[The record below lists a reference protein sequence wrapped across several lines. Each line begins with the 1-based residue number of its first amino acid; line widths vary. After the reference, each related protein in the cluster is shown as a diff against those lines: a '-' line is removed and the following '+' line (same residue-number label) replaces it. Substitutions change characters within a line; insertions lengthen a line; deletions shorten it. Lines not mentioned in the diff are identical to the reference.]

1 MNTMKICLLLFVA
14 CVCAAACSSQ
24 DAEQPGTEGGQ
35 ADLNQQQKSLADVRT
50 GQMERRRV
58 SAVVSCTGEIE
69 VPPQGMASVT
79 APLGG
84 FIVDTDMIPG
94 TLVKKGSLLAKLSNP
109 EYVTLQQSYLETAG
123 QLQFAEQDYARQKTL
138 QEQDATAARKLQ
150 ESESNLK
157 VLQARLNG
165 LKEQLR
171 MIGVNLSSLANGKIQ
186 SVVELRA
193 PIRGY
198 VTTVNHHPGQFVEP
212 REVIFEIVNLDELH
226 LHLNIFEKDVAQVR
240 KGLRVRFHAPGNADT
255 YWGEVSLVSP
265 QRNETVRTFDV
276 HGHIDAEDTK
286 LKPGMYIEAEILTS
300 NDSVYAVP
308 ERAIVQDQNNFYVL
322 TEEGGRYS
330 RNAVETGEKM
340 DGWVAI
346 RNPET
351 LKDKTIV
358 IDGATRVFAAMAR
371 KGD

>member
-1 MNTMKICLLLFVA
+1 MNTMKIYFLLFVA
-14 CVCAAACSSQ
+14 GLFAAACSSR
-24 DAEQPGTEGGQ
+24 DGEPSASEAGQP
-35 ADLNQQQKSLADVRT
+35 DFNQQQKSLADVQT
-50 GQMERRRV
+50 GRMERRVV
-58 SAVVSCTGEIE
+58 SAAIACTGEIE

-123 QLQFAEQDYARQKTL
+123 QLRFAEQDYARQKTL

-157 VLQARLNG
+157 VLQARLSG

-171 MIGVNLSSLANGKIQ
+171 MIGVDLSSLANGNIQ
-186 SVVELRA
+186 SVVQLRA
-193 PIRGY
+193 PIKGY
-198 VTTVNHHPGQFVEP
+198 VTMVNHHPGQFVEP

-240 KGLRVRFHAPGNADT
+240 KGQRVRFHAPGNTDT
-255 YWGEVSLVSP
+255 YWGEVLLVSP

-276 HGHIDAEDTK
+276 HGHIDREDTN

-322 TEEGGRYS
+322 TEDGGRYS
-330 RNAVETGEKM
+330 RNALETGEKM
-340 DGWVAI
+340 DGWIAI

-358 IDGATRVFAAMAR
+358 IEGATRVFAALAK